1 MAEDLNIVAPEGDRQ
16 ASTLGDV
23 PEQLRRRYLTEA
35 RGGRGLGFYADAR
48 SEAAAFRDHGG
59 RLTTDRNDPHVIRD
73 LVAIAQHRG
82 WNAISVRGHTEFRR
96 EVWLR
101 AQAAGLEVRGYRPT
115 ERDRQQVDPY
125 RLRSG
130 SRQDSPID
138 AQARLRIVDGVV
150 RARIVHPTDQQRV
163 LAAARARLAT
173 WLERGASFSPIG
185 PATLRDRR
193 RG

>member
-16 ASTLGDV
+16 ISTPGDV
-23 PEQLRRRYLTEA
+23 PELLRRRYLTEA

-48 SEAAAFRDHGG
+48 SEVAAFRDHSG
-59 RLTTDRNDPHVIRD
+59 RLTTDRNDPQVVRD

-82 WNAISVRGHTEFRR
+82 WTTISVRGHTEFRR

-115 ERDRQQVDPY
+115 ERDRQQVDPQ
-125 RLRSG
+125 RSRSG
-130 SRQDSPID
+130 SKRRSPLD
-138 AQARLRIVDGVV
+138 AKIGLRIVEGVIK
-150 RARIVHPTDQQRV
+150 ARIVEPDEQRRL
-163 LAAARARLAT
+163 LAAARARLAE
-173 WLERGASFSPIG
+173 WLERGPSFSSIRSTP
-185 PATLRDRR
+185 PRDRQ

>member
-1 MAEDLNIVAPEGDRQ
+1 MAEDLNIVAPEGDRR
-16 ASTLGDV
+16 ASTAGDV

-59 RLTTDRNDPHVIRD
+59 RLTTDRNDPQVVRD
-73 LVAIAQHRG
+73 LLAIAQHRG

-115 ERDRQQVDPY
+115 DRDRQQVDPD
-125 RLRSG
+125 RSRPG
-130 SRQDSPID
+130 PRQRSPMD
-138 AQARLRIVDGVV
+138 AQTRLRIVERVV
-150 RARIVHPTDQQRV
+150 SARIVEPAEQQRV
-163 LAAARARLAT
+163 LAAARTRLAE
-173 WLERGASFSPIG
+173 WLERGASLA
-185 PATLRDRR
+185 PAQTRSRDPQ